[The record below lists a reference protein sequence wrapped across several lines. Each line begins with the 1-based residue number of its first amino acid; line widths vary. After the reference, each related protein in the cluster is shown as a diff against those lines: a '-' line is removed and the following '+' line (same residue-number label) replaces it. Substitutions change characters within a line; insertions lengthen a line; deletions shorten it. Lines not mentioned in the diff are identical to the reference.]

1 MSIENTK
8 VPVATELPIL
18 SKERNT
24 SEPNEVK
31 QPIVIEK
38 KEEDNV
44 EINDKEE
51 TERQIFYLQKKT
63 YLLFILF
70 VI

>member
-51 TERQIFYLQKKT
+51 PRKTNLLFAKKT
-63 YLLFILF
+63 YLLFI
-70 VI
+70 